1 MKKLLLTTLAL
12 LVLTFASQAQGKRY
26 VGEKWGGGV
35 VFQASDPGQGK
46 PALRGG
52 GRIYTQHGL
61 IAAETDLQG
70 SYKWEDAIAD
80 CSKLNLGGYNDWR
93 LPNIE
98 ELKVLYANRDIVGG
112 FSNKYYWSSTE
123 VPSVSTYFYRP
134 FASVAWFFDEVG
146 DDDDDEFVDIDD
158 LDLPRRLTRRD
169 ANDGVNKERVHLAR
183 LRVRAVR
190 SFETRTSKLTE

>member
-26 VGEKWGGGV
+26 VGEEWGGGI
-35 VFQASDPGQGK
+35 VFQASDPGPGK

-52 GRIYTQHGL
+52 GRVYKPQHGL

-70 SYKWEDAIAD
+70 SYSWRDAIAT

-112 FSNKYYWSSTE
+112 FSSKYYWSGTKESRLR
-123 VPSVSTYFYRP
+123 SH
-134 FASVAWFFDEVG
+134 AWFFDV
-146 DDDDDEFVDIDD
+146 DDDDDDDKFVG
-158 LDLPRRLTRRD
+158 LKEGANGLVRLTRRT
-169 ANDGVNKERVHLAR
+169 ANYGENNRWFPVAE
-183 LRVRAVR
+183 LRVRCVR
-190 SFETRTSKLTE
+190 AF